1 MMVSGGGAA
10 GRIAGLVERVLGKP
24 SPLALRTWDGA
35 QVGPDDGPVVVV
47 NSRRAL
53 RRVLWQPD
61 ELGLARAW
69 VAGEVDV
76 EGDLEEALSR
86 LEDVLDSLD
95 HRPKLSASDRAEALR
110 AAVLLGAVGPQPKP
124 PSIEAGLAGER
135 HSRDRDRA
143 AISHHYDVGNDFYQ
157 LVLGPSMVYSCA
169 YWAEAELP
177 SYTLE
182 DAQRDKNELIC
193 RKLGLQPGMRL
204 LDVGCGWGSLL
215 LHAAREYGVHAL
227 GVTLSGAQ
235 AELAKRRIGDA
246 GLEDLVEVRVQD
258 WRDVDEPPFDAVAS
272 VGMAEHLGGEKW
284 PEYTTRLYELLK
296 PHGRLLNHQIVK
308 GKQRDEP
315 AGVRRRRR
323 SFIDAYVFPDGELLP
338 ISQVIAHLEEGGFEV
353 RDVHGL
359 REHYARTLRAWVSN
373 LESGWDRAVALAGEA
388 RARVWRLYMT
398 GSALSFDAA
407 RIGVHQVLAVRPDAN
422 GRSDMPMTRTV

>member
-1 MMVSGGGAA
+1 MVSGGGAA

-35 QVGPDDGPVVVV
+35 QVGPEDGPVLVV

-53 RRVLWQPD
+53 RRILWQPD
-61 ELGLARAW
+61 ELGLGRAW
-69 VAGEVDV
+69 VAGEIDV
-76 EGDLEEALSR
+76 EGDLEEALAR
-86 LEDVLDSLD
+86 LEDILEGLD

-135 HSRDRDRA
+135 HSRERDRA

-157 LVLGPSMVYSCA
+157 LVLGASMVYSCA
-169 YWAEAELP
+169 YWTGDEHP
-177 SYTLE
+177 SYTLA
-182 DAQRDKNELIC
+182 DAQRDKNDLIC
-193 RKLGLQPGMRL
+193 RKLGLEPGMRL

-215 LHAAREYGVHAL
+215 IHAAREYGVHAT
-227 GVTLSGAQ
+227 GVTLSEAQ
-235 AELAKRRIGDA
+235 AELAKRRVADA
-246 GLEDLVEVRVQD
+246 GLDHLVEVRVQD
-258 WRDVDEPPFDAVAS
+258 WRDVADAPFDAVAS
-272 VGMAEHLGGEKW
+272 VGMAEHLGAQMW
-284 PEYTTRLYELLK
+284 PEYVSRLYELLR
-296 PHGRLLNHQIVK
+296 PGGRLLNHQIVK
-308 GKQRDEP
+308 GRQQSEP
-315 AGVRRRRR
+315 AAGNGRRR

-338 ISQVIAHLEEGGFEV
+338 ISRVISYVEGGGFEV

-359 REHYARTLRAWVSN
+359 REHYARTLRAWVAN
-373 LESGWDRAVALAGEA
+373 LVSSWDRAVSLAGEP

-398 GSALSFDAA
+398 GSALSFDAG
-407 RIGVHQVLAVRPDAN
+407 RIAVHQVLAVRPDED